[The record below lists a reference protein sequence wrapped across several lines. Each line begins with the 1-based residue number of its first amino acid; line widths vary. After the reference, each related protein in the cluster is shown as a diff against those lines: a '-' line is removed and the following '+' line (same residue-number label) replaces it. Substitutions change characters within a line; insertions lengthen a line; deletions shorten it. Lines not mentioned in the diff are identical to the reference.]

1 MATYSYSAGYQG
13 GGPQAVPSGYIEAY
27 SQAGRNIGAGMQQIG
42 NAIGESLARYGQ
54 NKAENE
60 FLQTRLES
68 LAPYLNTV
76 AQSGNIMDKNSAE
89 SKLLGDI
96 EKFSSMSI
104 PQKKATLLNAEFFLD
119 RADKAKAREMQ
130 DLQTTQLRNQISAN
144 EQLGALMQYGMT
156 KPTTQTVTEPT
167 TDGHCHDIE
176 PQQQQ
181 QDHLQ
186 QKCAVLANLQPR
198 ARRPNQQCRINYG
211 ECEQE
216 N

>member
-1 MATYSYSAGYQG
+1 
-13 GGPQAVPSGYIEAY
+13 
-27 SQAGRNIGAGMQQIG
+27 MQQIG

-119 RADKAKAREMQ
+119 RADKQRAREMQ
-130 DLQTTQLRNQISAN
+130 DIQAEAARFNLQTAQ
-144 EQLGALMQYGMT
+144 GA
-156 KPTTQTVTEPT
+156 E
-167 TDGHCHDIE
+167 
-176 PQQQQ
+176 
-181 QDHLQ
+181 
-186 QKCAVLANLQPR
+186 
-198 ARRPNQQCRINYG
+198 ARRLGLEQAISQVAQLPTQQEICNAAASSTASSSRPDFWWNAFRWSRAVCCRTRSQHHAHSGWHQPLAVHAFRTSSGSPACRYRSHPTA
-211 ECEQE
+211 
-216 N
+216 